1 VTEFLKKWAAE
12 IERAKEADRILNRD
26 NPGSGFGGLQTFI
39 AIFFGWIKVLHDK
52 KKTSLTWNFVQN
64 SLQPIRGGSFE
75 SVFVVYPCLAQE
87 THSHARTRNNRTPTP
102 SVSN

>member
-12 IERAKEADRILNRD
+12 IERAKDADRILNRD

-52 KKTSLTWNFVQN
+52 KK
-64 SLQPIRGGSFE
+64 P
-75 SVFVVYPCLAQE
+75 
-87 THSHARTRNNRTPTP
+87 H
-102 SVSN
+102 